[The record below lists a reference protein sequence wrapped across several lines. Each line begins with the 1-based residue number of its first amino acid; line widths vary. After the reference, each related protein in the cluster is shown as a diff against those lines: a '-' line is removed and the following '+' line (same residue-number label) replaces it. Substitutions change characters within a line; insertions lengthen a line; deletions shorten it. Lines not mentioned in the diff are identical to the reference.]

1 MRAISPIAKVGI
13 ISVIGF
19 IAVNAY
25 VSYLGSRINPFVSP
39 IPLWREGYSEKFEL
53 GVGTFHST
61 SYVLVLALSRPN
73 GDEQSELRRWGPEL
87 EEQLRREFDVE
98 VRIDLRD
105 SGGRN
110 LIFHNG
116 DLTRWRLTPTP
127 YVENGIGTF
136 SNYRFD

>member
-73 GDEQSELRRWGPEL
+73 GDEQSELRRRGARVGGAIASRI
-87 EEQLRREFDVE
+87 RR
-98 VRIDLRD
+98 
-105 SGGRN
+105 GGSHR
-110 LIFHNG
+110 F
-116 DLTRWRLTPTP
+116 TR
-127 YVENGIGTF
+127 
-136 SNYRFD
+136 

>member
-1 MRAISPIAKVGI
+1 MYWCLH
-13 ISVIGF
+13 SV
-19 IAVNAY
+19 
-25 VSYLGSRINPFVSP
+25 
-39 IPLWREGYSEKFEL
+39 
-53 GVGTFHST
+53 
-61 SYVLVLALSRPN
+61 ALMVMSNRN
-73 GDEQSELRRWGPEL
+73 CAGGGPEL

-98 VRIDLRD
+98 VRTDLRD

-136 SNYRFD
+136 SNYRFDARIFRFSKAIAWTFR